1 MPDYV
6 FYTLGVLIF
15 LETIGLFLAIR
26 EISKLDYKIKSLA
39 IDKKYLEERLVARI
53 WYSNNLKIT
62 MMLREGNYDARTI
75 QRQEFQSL
83 LMETI
88 ELYEKIKDQ
97 NPDMP
102 NDLDIDTMGNA
113 YANLLDIRNSLPS

>member
-1 MPDYV
+1 MLGYLLYV
-6 FYTLGVLIF
+6 FGALIF
-15 LETIGLFLAIR
+15 IETVGLFLAVLK
-26 EISKLDYKIKSLA
+26 ISRLDRQAKLLA

-62 MMLREGNYDARTI
+62 MMLREGNYSARTI

-88 ELYEKIKDQ
+88 ELYEKIKDS

>member
-1 MPDYV
+1 MLGYLLYV
-6 FYTLGVLIF
+6 FGALIF
-15 LETIGLFLAIR
+15 IETVGLFLAVLK
-26 EISKLDYKIKSLA
+26 ISRLDRQAKLLA

-62 MMLREGNYDARTI
+62 MMLREGNYSARTI

-88 ELYEKIKDQ
+88 ELYEKIKDS
-97 NPDMP
+97 NPDMS
-102 NDLDIDTMGNA
+102 NDLDIDTMENA
-113 YANLLDIRNSLPS
+113 YASLLDIKNSLPS

>member
-1 MPDYV
+1 MLGYLLYV
-6 FYTLGVLIF
+6 FGALIF
-15 LETIGLFLAIR
+15 IETVGLFLAVLK
-26 EISKLDYKIKSLA
+26 ISRLDRQAKLLA

-88 ELYEKIKDQ
+88 ELYEKIKDS
-97 NPDMP
+97 NPDMS
-102 NDLDIDTMGNA
+102 NDLDIDTMENA
-113 YANLLDIRNSLPS
+113 YASLLDIKNSLPS

>member
-1 MPDYV
+1 MLGYLLYV
-6 FYTLGVLIF
+6 FGALIF
-15 LETIGLFLAIR
+15 IETVGLFLAVLK
-26 EISKLDYKIKSLA
+26 ISRLDRQAKLLA

-62 MMLREGNYDARTI
+62 MMLREGNYSARTI